1 MYSVEFGVKLKSP
14 AGMSGSEPARPWQRW
29 PTSAAKVTI
38 ADRTVTV
45 EGGKNRLQF
54 THRPEVT
61 VKIDDA
67 GKNVLVERK
76 ENTRQARAL
85 HGLTRALI
93 ANMVEGV
100 TKGFTRELEIN
111 GVGWGAKLQG
121 KQVVLNVGF
130 AQPRFVNIPD
140 GVSVEVNGNKVKVTG
155 ADKQQVGQ
163 TAAAIRAT
171 RKPEPYNGKGVKY
184 VEEQIIR
191 KQGKAFAGGG

>member
-1 MYSVEFGVKLKSP
+1 
-14 AGMSGSEPARPWQRW
+14 MSLIGKKPIPLD
-29 PTSAAKVTI
+29 AAKVTI

-130 AQPRFVNIPD
+130 TQPRFVNIPD

>member
-1 MYSVEFGVKLKSP
+1 
-14 AGMSGSEPARPWQRW
+14 MSLIGKKPIPLD
-29 PTSAAKVTI
+29 AAKVTI